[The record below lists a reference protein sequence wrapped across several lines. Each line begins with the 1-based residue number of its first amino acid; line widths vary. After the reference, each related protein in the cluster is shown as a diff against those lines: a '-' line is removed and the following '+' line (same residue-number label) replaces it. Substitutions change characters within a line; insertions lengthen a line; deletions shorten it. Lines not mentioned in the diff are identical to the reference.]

1 MDLERAFS
9 KPKLLRAL
17 TSLEVGEFER
27 LLGRFAAQHGLARQR
42 RTWDGQKRQRSPGA
56 GNLGALP
63 TSRAKLLFILF
74 YFKCYPL
81 QEVMAFLFGMS
92 QPQVSVWVGQLTPLI
107 NAALGRELHRPAR
120 RPADLER
127 LLAEVPELRLLIID
141 STERPVRRSKDH
153 DQQRQ
158 DYSGKKKAHR
168 KKNLLV
174 TAERRVVY
182 LGPTVGGSRHDKT
195 LAAESRLRF
204 PADALLLKD
213 SGLQDYEP
221 AGVRTLQPKKK
232 PKSRELRA
240 YEKAI
245 NRVVCRARIVVE
257 HAMAGIKRC
266 RIVTDTFRNWRKDLV
281 DEVMLAACGLHNLR
295 ESYRAVPEA
304 CLQTVTSLHPLHP
317 IKFDDIIR
325 TY

>member
-17 TSLEVGEFER
+17 TSLEAGEFER
-27 LLGRFAAQHGLARQR
+27 LLGRFEAQHALARQR

-56 GNLGALP
+56 GNLGTLP
-63 TSRAKLLFILF
+63 TARSKLLFILF

-81 QEVMAFLFGMS
+81 QEVTAFLFGMS

-107 NAALGRELHRPAR
+107 NAALGRELHLPTR
-120 RPADLER
+120 RPASLEK
-127 LLAEVPELRLLIID
+127 LLAEVPELRLLIVD
-141 STERPVRRSKDH
+141 STERPIRRSKAQ
-153 DQQRQ
+153 DQQRR

-195 LAAESRLRF
+195 LAQESRLRF
-204 PADALLLKD
+204 PGDALLLKD
-213 SGLQDYEP
+213 SGLQGYEP
-221 AGVRTLQPKKK
+221 PDVRTLQPKKK
-232 PKSRELRA
+232 PKSRELRP

-245 NRVVCRARIVVE
+245 NRVISRARIVVE
-257 HAMAGIKRC
+257 HAVAGIKRC
-266 RIVTDTFRNWRKDLV
+266 RIVADTFRNWRRGLV

-295 ESYRAVPEA
+295 ESCRAA
-304 CLQTVTSLHPLHP
+304 C
-317 IKFDDIIR
+317 
-325 TY
+325 